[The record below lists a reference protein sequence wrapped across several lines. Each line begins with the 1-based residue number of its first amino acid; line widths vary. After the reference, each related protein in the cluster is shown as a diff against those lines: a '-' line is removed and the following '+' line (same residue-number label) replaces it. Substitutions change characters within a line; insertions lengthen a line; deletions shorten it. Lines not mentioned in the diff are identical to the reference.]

1 MTFEEIKEKLN
12 NAGSYEDIENTIS
25 LIKDPKLRTQMQEF
39 TNECEWENQDIKLV
53 CIVLIEKFLDPKI
66 DNNQLNELKETKTL
80 PNISKFIYNL
90 GQVDEDDKGIKERAW
105 SVNDYTKDGLGNKII
120 IVSQNG
126 ISNLT
131 AKDIKLSVEQAYPQ
145 LSGQITANKKGIW
158 FYLKPIKGLKES
170 KKKSDFDKL
179 SDKISKEYIKKGM
192 SKSKAEEIGNATAA
206 KIARSKKTESEESNK
221 EFTLEDVDKVAEEL
235 NLTFDKFTKEE
246 LLTGMNIELEHGT
259 KFPETNVTDDDL
271 IMTAKIALA
280 HLNEYSNYYDEDVG
294 LHNFERELEAALSN
308 KEDKVEESKEV
319 TESVISD
326 KRKQQ
331 IFDNLIDYVSEHTT
345 DEKDFYYSLR
355 DIIGLTNEEM
365 TQLGI
370 DVKSLGINDE
380 EDDLEESK
388 ELKESDESILRLAKN
403 SIVNGKLPEEIK
415 YKGKTYKQFYVI
427 DPDNSG
433 ETSDIYYCNME
444 NIPSGD
450 PQESNDYFYLKVAL
464 NKTENG
470 YKGIKEIRFA
480 EDLTESKK
488 VTESVISDMKKKGLY
503 DYIVNEYYNMD
514 KDKLADIAK
523 EAVYILYNED
533 KDLIKTYKEN
543 LKEYTDIEDDVIEAA
558 DGHYMDYLS
567 AHYSELSKSD
577 LKDFAKEALAL
588 IMDNNLVDEYIKDL
602 KDNTIWADDEE
613 DLEES
618 KEVTESEEKF
628 SGVEFEK
635 NIPHVM
641 RYKQYDVSEN
651 ENGETLYW
659 VTQQFFT
666 LEELKQFQ
674 KAFISE
680 LANDKFGFTE
690 AYATVRDL
698 STYDLKED
706 YENGVLC
713 YITKYDLDYEGY
725 EEFCK
730 EYNFDLN
737 KGWLEE
743 SKEVTESDD
752 NNILKYYNKVK
763 DDKQKQ
769 HIKDNLVGGEYLYSL
784 TIKPEYRK
792 LAKDRDIEKLV
803 VVNFGD
809 EDDPDIE
816 IVNMIGHNTYPID
829 KKDIDYLELS
839 NTNDKENSK
848 YPYTDV
854 NGKILH
860 IDDKLIDSDNQTWIV
875 KRKSTVSNPKM
886 GYYLKSANKGDYHK
900 LSMQYAKNMKIEES
914 NKLTDN
920 NRKIKIGSKV
930 YWIGA
935 GNEISAEGEV
945 IDFPVDGRMTIK
957 WDDNEQ
963 NTYDITHP
971 NIILADNYDNSVN
984 ESEESKK
991 ITESNEEE
999 KNPYEN
1005 IKVYMNTWGNYNE
1018 YGADAESIKGGW
1030 MTPDEAL
1037 EWLDKQEIQE
1047 EEPFI
1052 NDVDGKLPFEVDEY
1066 SNPKQVLEQ
1075 IKDLQSLSGDEA
1087 KALSA
1092 IMESQNDNYEMC
1104 KEILDSGDYIFF
1116 PDVSDDDELGHAYVD
1131 MVGVMGVS
1139 NPEKYINQDEIEEEI
1154 RNSLEDSETEYSD
1167 EMISELAEEEIEN
1180 NKNNEKYLDDH
1191 FDYEALG
1198 RDLDMDGYYFADT
1211 GAIYVM

>member
-39 TNECEWENQDIKLV
+39 TNECEWEKQDIKLV

-66 DNNQLNELKETKTL
+66 NNNQLNELKETKTL

-105 SVNDYTKDGLGNKII
+105 SVNAYTKDGLDNKII

-126 ISNLT
+126 ISNLS

-308 KEDKVEESKEV
+308 KEDKVEESKKI
-319 TESVISD
+319 TESNESTNLNQVFIDSMDEKQYFHLCDYKTDGTLKGNLNTDLWPDKAPIAKMFNRQSNIIKIRVPDVINIVYED
-326 KRKQQ
+326 PDYENNRPAMGYY
-331 IFDNLIDYVSEHTT
+331 FDDLNEGWIMFPIKKNNLI
-345 DEKDFYYSLR
+345 
-355 DIIGLTNEEM
+355 
-365 TQLGI
+365 
-370 DVKSLGINDE
+370 ND
-380 EDDLEESK
+380 LNESK
-388 ELKESDESILRLAKN
+388 KLKESDEENDKYDTMAFAQWLPMSFTDYVDSHIKDDYEEMGSNYNKIENFIEDYVLQYQEDYLDAEEQEEFEYDLAKDY
-403 SIVNGKLPEEIK
+403 VRYKLDNIEKKEEKDENDK
-415 YKGKTYKQFYVI
+415 YPMIAKK
-427 DPDNSG
+427 D
-433 ETSDIYYCNME
+433 
-444 NIPSGD
+444 
-450 PQESNDYFYLKVAL
+450 
-464 NKTENG
+464 
-470 YKGIKEIRFA
+470 IRFA
-480 EDLTESKK
+480 EDLTESK
-488 VTESVISDMKKKGLY
+488 D
-503 DYIVNEYYNMD
+503 
-514 KDKLADIAK
+514 
-523 EAVYILYNED
+523 
-533 KDLIKTYKEN
+533 
-543 LKEYTDIEDDVIEAA
+543 
-558 DGHYMDYLS
+558 
-567 AHYSELSKSD
+567 
-577 LKDFAKEALAL
+577 
-588 IMDNNLVDEYIKDL
+588 
-602 KDNTIWADDEE
+602 

-618 KEVTESEEKF
+618 
-628 SGVEFEK
+628 
-635 NIPHVM
+635 
-641 RYKQYDVSEN
+641 
-651 ENGETLYW
+651 
-659 VTQQFFT
+659 
-666 LEELKQFQ
+666 
-674 KAFISE
+674 
-680 LANDKFGFTE
+680 
-690 AYATVRDL
+690 
-698 STYDLKED
+698 
-706 YENGVLC
+706 
-713 YITKYDLDYEGY
+713 
-725 EEFCK
+725 
-730 EYNFDLN
+730 
-737 KGWLEE
+737 
-743 SKEVTESDD
+743 
-752 NNILKYYNKVK
+752 
-763 DDKQKQ
+763 
-769 HIKDNLVGGEYLYSL
+769 
-784 TIKPEYRK
+784 
-792 LAKDRDIEKLV
+792 
-803 VVNFGD
+803 
-809 EDDPDIE
+809 
-816 IVNMIGHNTYPID
+816 
-829 KKDIDYLELS
+829 
-839 NTNDKENSK
+839 
-848 YPYTDV
+848 
-854 NGKILH
+854 
-860 IDDKLIDSDNQTWIV
+860 
-875 KRKSTVSNPKM
+875 
-886 GYYLKSANKGDYHK
+886 
-900 LSMQYAKNMKIEES
+900 
-914 NKLTDN
+914 DN

-945 IDFPVDGRMTIK
+945 IDFPVDSRMTIK

-971 NIILADNYDNSVN
+971 NIILADNYDDSVN
-984 ESEESKK
+984 ESEK

-1075 IKDLQSLSGDEA
+1075 IKDLQSLSEDEA

-1116 PDVSDDDELGHAYVD
+1116 PDVSDDYELGHAYVD
-1131 MVGVMGVS
+1131 MVGGVKGIS
-1139 NPEKYINQDEIEEEI
+1139 NPEKYINQNEIEEEI

-1167 EMISELAEEEIEN
+1167 EMIDELAEEEIEN

>member
-308 KEDKVEESKEV
+308 KEDKVEENKEV

-331 IFDNLIDYVSEHTT
+331 IFDNLIDYVFEHTT
-345 DEKDFYYSLR
+345 DERDFYYSLR

-370 DVKSLGINDE
+370 DVKSLGIND

-427 DPDNSG
+427 DSENSG

-444 NIPSGD
+444 NTPSGD

-480 EDLTESKK
+480 EDLTESKELK
-488 VTESVISDMKKKGLY
+488 ESVISDMKKKGLY

-543 LKEYTDIEDDVIEAA
+543 LKKYTDIEDDVIEAA
-558 DGHYMDYLS
+558 DGQYMNYLS

-588 IMDNNLVDEYIKDL
+588 IMDNNLVDEYIEDL

-618 KEVTESEEKF
+618 
-628 SGVEFEK
+628 
-635 NIPHVM
+635 
-641 RYKQYDVSEN
+641 
-651 ENGETLYW
+651 
-659 VTQQFFT
+659 
-666 LEELKQFQ
+666 
-674 KAFISE
+674 
-680 LANDKFGFTE
+680 
-690 AYATVRDL
+690 
-698 STYDLKED
+698 
-706 YENGVLC
+706 
-713 YITKYDLDYEGY
+713 
-725 EEFCK
+725 
-730 EYNFDLN
+730 
-737 KGWLEE
+737 
-743 SKEVTESDD
+743 
-752 NNILKYYNKVK
+752 
-763 DDKQKQ
+763 
-769 HIKDNLVGGEYLYSL
+769 
-784 TIKPEYRK
+784 
-792 LAKDRDIEKLV
+792 
-803 VVNFGD
+803 
-809 EDDPDIE
+809 
-816 IVNMIGHNTYPID
+816 
-829 KKDIDYLELS
+829 
-839 NTNDKENSK
+839 
-848 YPYTDV
+848 
-854 NGKILH
+854 
-860 IDDKLIDSDNQTWIV
+860 
-875 KRKSTVSNPKM
+875 
-886 GYYLKSANKGDYHK
+886 
-900 LSMQYAKNMKIEES
+900 
-914 NKLTDN
+914 DN

-984 ESEESKK
+984 ESEESNK

-999 KNPYEN
+999 ENPYEN

-1066 SNPKQVLEQ
+1066 SNPKQALEQ
-1075 IKDLQSLSGDEA
+1075 IKDLQSLSEDEA

-1116 PDVSDDDELGHAYVD
+1116 PNVSDDDELGHAYVD
-1131 MVGVMGVS
+1131 MVGGVIGVA
-1139 NPEKYINQDEIEEEI
+1139 NPEKYINQNEIEEEI
-1154 RNSLEDSETEYSD
+1154 RNSLEDLETEYSD

-1180 NKNNEKYLDDH
+1180 NKNNEEYLDNH

-1198 RDLDMDGYYFADT
+1198 RALDMDGYYFADT

>member
-12 NAGSYEDIENTIS
+12 NAGSYEDIENIIS

-66 DNNQLNELKETKTL
+66 DNNQLNELKET
-80 PNISKFIYNL
+80 
-90 GQVDEDDKGIKERAW
+90 
-105 SVNDYTKDGLGNKII
+105 
-120 IVSQNG
+120 
-126 ISNLT
+126 
-131 AKDIKLSVEQAYPQ
+131 
-145 LSGQITANKKGIW
+145 
-158 FYLKPIKGLKES
+158 

-308 KEDKVEESKEV
+308 KEDKVEENKKI
-319 TESVISD
+319 T
-326 KRKQQ
+326 
-331 IFDNLIDYVSEHTT
+331 
-345 DEKDFYYSLR
+345 
-355 DIIGLTNEEM
+355 
-365 TQLGI
+365 
-370 DVKSLGINDE
+370 
-380 EDDLEESK
+380 
-388 ELKESDESILRLAKN
+388 ESDESILRLAKN

-464 NKTENG
+464 NKTKNG

-480 EDLTESKK
+480 EDLTESKELK
-488 VTESVISDMKKKGLY
+488 ESPQQVPGTKIKGKNNEEKLDEGTDLKRIARYNEFDNGYVLFDYKKMTDEEAEQKAKEASEKDPYDVYYVEYDDVMNPRSDLSWINGISYNIDEYNFTRSKEKDENDKYPMIAKKDIRFAEDLTESKELKESVISDMKKKGLY

-543 LKEYTDIEDDVIEAA
+543 LKKYTDIEDDIIEAA
-558 DGHYMDYLS
+558 DDHYMDYLS

-588 IMDNNLVDEYIKDL
+588 IMDNNLVDEYIEDL
-602 KDNTIWADDEE
+602 KNNTVWAVDED

-618 KEVTESEEKF
+618 KEVTESDEKF

-690 AYATVRDL
+690 AYVTVRDL

-743 SKEVTESDD
+743 SKEV
-752 NNILKYYNKVK
+752 
-763 DDKQKQ
+763 
-769 HIKDNLVGGEYLYSL
+769 
-784 TIKPEYRK
+784 
-792 LAKDRDIEKLV
+792 
-803 VVNFGD
+803 
-809 EDDPDIE
+809 
-816 IVNMIGHNTYPID
+816 
-829 KKDIDYLELS
+829 
-839 NTNDKENSK
+839 
-848 YPYTDV
+848 
-854 NGKILH
+854 
-860 IDDKLIDSDNQTWIV
+860 
-875 KRKSTVSNPKM
+875 
-886 GYYLKSANKGDYHK
+886 
-900 LSMQYAKNMKIEES
+900 
-914 NKLTDN
+914 TDN

-991 ITESNEEE
+991 ITESNEVE

-1075 IKDLQSLSGDEA
+1075 IKDLQSLSEDEA

-1139 NPEKYINQDEIEEEI
+1139 NPEKYINQNEIEEEI

-1180 NKNNEKYLDDH
+1180 NKNNEEYLDNH

>member
-105 SVNDYTKDGLGNKII
+105 SVNDYTEDGLGNKII

-221 EFTLEDVDKVAEEL
+221 KFTLEDVDKVAEEL

-246 LLTGMNIELEHGT
+246 LLAGMNIELEHGT
-259 KFPETNVTDDDL
+259 KFPETNITDDDL

-280 HLNEYSNYYDEDVG
+280 HLNEYPNYYDEDVG

-308 KEDKVEESKEV
+308 KEDKVEENK
-319 TESVISD
+319 
-326 KRKQQ
+326 K
-331 IFDNLIDYVSEHTT
+331 
-345 DEKDFYYSLR
+345 
-355 DIIGLTNEEM
+355 
-365 TQLGI
+365 
-370 DVKSLGINDE
+370 
-380 EDDLEESK
+380 
-388 ELKESDESILRLAKN
+388 LKESDESILRLAKN

-415 YKGKTYKQFYVI
+415 YKGKTYKQFYVTNS
-427 DPDNSG
+427 DNSG

-444 NIPSGD
+444 NTPSGD

-480 EDLTESKK
+480 EDLTESKGLK
-488 VTESVISDMKKKGLY
+488 ESPQQVPGTKIKRKNNEEKLDEGTNLKRIARYNEFDNGYVLFDYKKMTDEEAEQKAKEASEKDPYDVYYVKYDDVMNPRSDLSWINGISYNIDEYNFTRSKEKDENDKYPMIAKKDIRFAEDLTESKELKESVISDMKKKGLY

-523 EAVYILYNED
+523 EAVYVLYNQD

-543 LKEYTDIEDDVIEAA
+543 LKKYTDIEDDIIEAA

-588 IMDNNLVDEYIKDL
+588 IMDNNLVDEYIEDL
-602 KDNTIWADDEE
+602 KNNTVWADEE
-613 DLEES
+613 DDLEES
-618 KEVTESEEKF
+618 
-628 SGVEFEK
+628 
-635 NIPHVM
+635 
-641 RYKQYDVSEN
+641 
-651 ENGETLYW
+651 
-659 VTQQFFT
+659 
-666 LEELKQFQ
+666 
-674 KAFISE
+674 
-680 LANDKFGFTE
+680 
-690 AYATVRDL
+690 
-698 STYDLKED
+698 
-706 YENGVLC
+706 
-713 YITKYDLDYEGY
+713 
-725 EEFCK
+725 
-730 EYNFDLN
+730 
-737 KGWLEE
+737 
-743 SKEVTESDD
+743 
-752 NNILKYYNKVK
+752 
-763 DDKQKQ
+763 
-769 HIKDNLVGGEYLYSL
+769 
-784 TIKPEYRK
+784 
-792 LAKDRDIEKLV
+792 
-803 VVNFGD
+803 
-809 EDDPDIE
+809 
-816 IVNMIGHNTYPID
+816 
-829 KKDIDYLELS
+829 
-839 NTNDKENSK
+839 
-848 YPYTDV
+848 
-854 NGKILH
+854 
-860 IDDKLIDSDNQTWIV
+860 
-875 KRKSTVSNPKM
+875 
-886 GYYLKSANKGDYHK
+886 
-900 LSMQYAKNMKIEES
+900 
-914 NKLTDN
+914 DN

-963 NTYDITHP
+963 NTYDVTHP
-971 NIILADNYDNSVN
+971 NIILADNYDDSVN
-984 ESEESKK
+984 ESEK

-999 KNPYEN
+999 ENPYKN

-1018 YGADAESIKGGW
+1018 YGADAEAIKGGW

-1075 IKDLQSLSGDEA
+1075 IKDLQSLSEDEA

-1116 PDVSDDDELGHAYVD
+1116 PDVSDDYELGHAYVD
-1131 MVGVMGVS
+1131 MVGVTGLS
-1139 NPEKYINQDEIEEEI
+1139 NPEKYINQNEIEEEI

-1180 NKNNEKYLDDH
+1180 NKNNEEYLDNH

>member
-1 MTFEEIKEKLN
+1 MTFKEIKEKLN

-39 TNECEWENQDIKLV
+39 ANECEWENQDIKLV

-90 GQVDEDDKGIKERAW
+90 DQVDEDDKGIKEGAW
-105 SVNDYTKDGLGNKII
+105 SVNDYTKDRLGNKII

-131 AKDIKLSVEQAYPQ
+131 AKDIKSSVEQAYPQ
-145 LSGQITANKKGIW
+145 LSGQITANEKSIW

-308 KEDKVEESKEV
+308 KEDK
-319 TESVISD
+319 
-326 KRKQQ
+326 
-331 IFDNLIDYVSEHTT
+331 
-345 DEKDFYYSLR
+345 
-355 DIIGLTNEEM
+355 
-365 TQLGI
+365 
-370 DVKSLGINDE
+370 
-380 EDDLEESK
+380 
-388 ELKESDESILRLAKN
+388 
-403 SIVNGKLPEEIK
+403 
-415 YKGKTYKQFYVI
+415 
-427 DPDNSG
+427 
-433 ETSDIYYCNME
+433 
-444 NIPSGD
+444 
-450 PQESNDYFYLKVAL
+450 
-464 NKTENG
+464 
-470 YKGIKEIRFA
+470 IKEN
-480 EDLTESKK
+480 KK
-488 VTESVISDMKKKGLY
+488 I
-503 DYIVNEYYNMD
+503 
-514 KDKLADIAK
+514 
-523 EAVYILYNED
+523 
-533 KDLIKTYKEN
+533 
-543 LKEYTDIEDDVIEAA
+543 
-558 DGHYMDYLS
+558 
-567 AHYSELSKSD
+567 
-577 LKDFAKEALAL
+577 
-588 IMDNNLVDEYIKDL
+588 
-602 KDNTIWADDEE
+602 
-613 DLEES
+613 
-618 KEVTESEEKF
+618 
-628 SGVEFEK
+628 
-635 NIPHVM
+635 
-641 RYKQYDVSEN
+641 
-651 ENGETLYW
+651 
-659 VTQQFFT
+659 
-666 LEELKQFQ
+666 
-674 KAFISE
+674 
-680 LANDKFGFTE
+680 
-690 AYATVRDL
+690 
-698 STYDLKED
+698 
-706 YENGVLC
+706 
-713 YITKYDLDYEGY
+713 
-725 EEFCK
+725 
-730 EYNFDLN
+730 
-737 KGWLEE
+737 
-743 SKEVTESDD
+743 TESDD
-752 NNILKYYNKVK
+752 
-763 DDKQKQ
+763 
-769 HIKDNLVGGEYLYSL
+769 
-784 TIKPEYRK
+784 
-792 LAKDRDIEKLV
+792 
-803 VVNFGD
+803 
-809 EDDPDIE
+809 
-816 IVNMIGHNTYPID
+816 
-829 KKDIDYLELS
+829 
-839 NTNDKENSK
+839 
-848 YPYTDV
+848 
-854 NGKILH
+854 
-860 IDDKLIDSDNQTWIV
+860 
-875 KRKSTVSNPKM
+875 
-886 GYYLKSANKGDYHK
+886 
-900 LSMQYAKNMKIEES
+900 
-914 NKLTDN
+914 

-963 NTYDITHP
+963 NTYDVTHP
-971 NIILADNYDNSVN
+971 NIILADNYDDSVN
-984 ESEESKK
+984 ESEK

-999 KNPYEN
+999 ENPYKN

-1018 YGADAESIKGGW
+1018 YGADVESIKGGW

-1075 IKDLQSLSGDEA
+1075 IKDLQSLSEDEA

-1139 NPEKYINQDEIEEEI
+1139 NPEKYINQNEIEEEI

-1180 NKNNEKYLDDH
+1180 NKNNEEYLDNH

>member
-308 KEDKVEESKEV
+308 KEDKVEENKEV

-380 EDDLEESK
+380 DDLEESK

-427 DPDNSG
+427 DSENSG

-444 NIPSGD
+444 NTPSGD

-480 EDLTESKK
+480 EDLTESKELK
-488 VTESVISDMKKKGLY
+488 ESVISDMKKKGLY

-543 LKEYTDIEDDVIEAA
+543 LKKYTDIENDIIEAA

-588 IMDNNLVDEYIKDL
+588 IMDNNLVDEYIEDL

-618 KEVTESEEKF
+618 
-628 SGVEFEK
+628 
-635 NIPHVM
+635 
-641 RYKQYDVSEN
+641 
-651 ENGETLYW
+651 
-659 VTQQFFT
+659 
-666 LEELKQFQ
+666 
-674 KAFISE
+674 
-680 LANDKFGFTE
+680 
-690 AYATVRDL
+690 
-698 STYDLKED
+698 
-706 YENGVLC
+706 
-713 YITKYDLDYEGY
+713 
-725 EEFCK
+725 
-730 EYNFDLN
+730 
-737 KGWLEE
+737 
-743 SKEVTESDD
+743 
-752 NNILKYYNKVK
+752 
-763 DDKQKQ
+763 
-769 HIKDNLVGGEYLYSL
+769 
-784 TIKPEYRK
+784 
-792 LAKDRDIEKLV
+792 
-803 VVNFGD
+803 
-809 EDDPDIE
+809 
-816 IVNMIGHNTYPID
+816 
-829 KKDIDYLELS
+829 
-839 NTNDKENSK
+839 
-848 YPYTDV
+848 
-854 NGKILH
+854 
-860 IDDKLIDSDNQTWIV
+860 
-875 KRKSTVSNPKM
+875 
-886 GYYLKSANKGDYHK
+886 
-900 LSMQYAKNMKIEES
+900 
-914 NKLTDN
+914 DN

-984 ESEESKK
+984 ESEESNK

-999 KNPYEN
+999 ENPYEN

-1066 SNPKQVLEQ
+1066 SNPKQALEQ
-1075 IKDLQSLSGDEA
+1075 IKDLQSLSEDEA

-1116 PDVSDDDELGHAYVD
+1116 PNVSDDDELGHAYVD
-1131 MVGVMGVS
+1131 MVGGVIGVA
-1139 NPEKYINQDEIEEEI
+1139 NPEKYINQNEIEEEI
-1154 RNSLEDSETEYSD
+1154 RNSLEDLETEYSD

-1180 NKNNEKYLDDH
+1180 NKNNEEYLDNH

-1198 RDLDMDGYYFADT
+1198 RALDMDGYYFADT

>member
-90 GQVDEDDKGIKERAW
+90 NQVDEDDKGIKEGAW
-105 SVNDYTKDGLGNKII
+105 SVNDYTKDRLGNKII

-131 AKDIKLSVEQAYPQ
+131 AKDIKSSVEQAYPQ
-145 LSGQITANKKGIW
+145 LSGQITADEKSIW

-192 SKSKAEEIGNATAA
+192 PKSKAEEIGNATAA

-308 KEDKVEESKEV
+308 KGDKVEENKKI
-319 TESVISD
+319 T
-326 KRKQQ
+326 
-331 IFDNLIDYVSEHTT
+331 
-345 DEKDFYYSLR
+345 
-355 DIIGLTNEEM
+355 
-365 TQLGI
+365 
-370 DVKSLGINDE
+370 
-380 EDDLEESK
+380 
-388 ELKESDESILRLAKN
+388 ESDESILRLAKN

-480 EDLTESKK
+480 EDLTESKGLK
-488 VTESVISDMKKKGLY
+488 DQVEKGLIEKGTKVEENGSKETKNE
-503 DYIVNEYYNMD
+503 DFGSKDPTYIVCSYYDEKLHGLEDELKTDDWSEVEDFAHRKLMQGNMLEIENTKTGKYRRINPDEYDEIFDGEFLVRPEKLDEGTDLKRIARYNEFDNGYVLFDYKKMTD
-514 KDKLADIAK
+514 EEAEQKAK
-523 EAVYILYNED
+523 EASEKDPYDVYYV
-533 KDLIKTYKEN
+533 
-543 LKEYTDIEDDVIEAA
+543 EYDDV
-558 DGHYMDYLS
+558 MNPR
-567 AHYSELSKSD
+567 SD
-577 LKDFAKEALAL
+577 LSW
-588 IMDNNLVDEYIKDL
+588 INGISYNIDEY
-602 KDNTIWADDEE
+602 NFTR
-613 DLEES
+613 S
-618 KEVTESEEKF
+618 KEKDENDKYPMIATKDAKKIERENKTLTESEEKF

-690 AYATVRDL
+690 AYVTVRDL

-743 SKEVTESDD
+743 SKEVT
-752 NNILKYYNKVK
+752 
-763 DDKQKQ
+763 
-769 HIKDNLVGGEYLYSL
+769 
-784 TIKPEYRK
+784 
-792 LAKDRDIEKLV
+792 
-803 VVNFGD
+803 
-809 EDDPDIE
+809 
-816 IVNMIGHNTYPID
+816 
-829 KKDIDYLELS
+829 
-839 NTNDKENSK
+839 
-848 YPYTDV
+848 
-854 NGKILH
+854 
-860 IDDKLIDSDNQTWIV
+860 
-875 KRKSTVSNPKM
+875 VSNPKM

-900 LSMQYAKNMKIEES
+900 LSIQYAKNMKIEES

-984 ESEESKK
+984 ESEESKKITEDTEFYTDEALKVLDYIQNEMTNEQRKKLFKDECGDFESDNEADQLKEFWDWIELLDSDDIEELGDKLNIIEEPEYQSDKELDMRK

-1116 PDVSDDDELGHAYVD
+1116 PDVIDDDELGHAYVD
-1131 MVGVMGVS
+1131 MVGGVIGVA
-1139 NPEKYINQDEIEEEI
+1139 NPEKYINQNEIEEEI

-1180 NKNNEKYLDDH
+1180 NKNNEEYLDNH